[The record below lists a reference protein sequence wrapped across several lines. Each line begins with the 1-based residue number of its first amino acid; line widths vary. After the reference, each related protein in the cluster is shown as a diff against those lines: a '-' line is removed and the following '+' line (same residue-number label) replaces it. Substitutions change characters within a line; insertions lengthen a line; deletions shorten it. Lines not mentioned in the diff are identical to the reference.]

1 MVRLEQI
8 WVILG
13 RTAGWRWLSVR
24 EIPSKVIKLG
34 HDRIKNQFQSL
45 HTPPTQRSLH
55 CSGTL
60 FHPSLALAT
69 VQVKVFR
76 IDENLFS
83 CSSSTVC
90 LRSCRVKLRFRIKLE
105 SPRGLEEFLRI
116 RYETLR
122 HLTLSSDREAWY
134 HFVDLSTPSD
144 RRTAPPPHTW
154 F

>member
-1 MVRLEQI
+1 M
-8 WVILG
+8 
-13 RTAGWRWLSVR
+13 R

-83 CSSSTVC
+83 CSSSITSQMHLDALPSLSSYIHTQTRFIVGLIKPHGHRSHSPPGATVC

-122 HLTLSSDREAWY
+122 HLTLSSDREA
-134 HFVDLSTPSD
+134 
-144 RRTAPPPHTW
+144 
-154 F
+154 